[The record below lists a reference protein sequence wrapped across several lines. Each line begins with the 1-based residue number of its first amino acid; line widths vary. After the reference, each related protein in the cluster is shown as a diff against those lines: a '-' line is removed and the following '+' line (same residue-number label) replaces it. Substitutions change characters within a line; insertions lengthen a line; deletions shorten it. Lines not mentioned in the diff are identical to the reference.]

1 MTQQWVYFFGETG
14 KKDKFLVGGKGANL
28 SEMTKIGLPIPQG
41 YTVSMACSVEYG
53 KDNKVPAGFLAE
65 EAKNLARLEK
75 VSGKKLGD
83 KTNPLLVSVRSGSAF
98 SMPGMMDTV
107 LNLGLNDEIVEVLG
121 QKSGMRFAYDSYR
134 RFIMMFGD
142 VVKNVHREKFD
153 KLLWDLKTKKGYKN
167 DTEMTADDLKWLCGE
182 FKNLYKASAGEP
194 FPMDPRYQLTEAI
207 TAVFRSWNNPR
218 AIKYRDLYNI
228 DHNIGTAVN
237 VQEMVY
243 GNMGDDCATGVA
255 FTRNPSTGENKRYG
269 EFLPNAQGEDV
280 VAGVRTPIDLD
291 DMKKTFPQAS
301 KELFDIFTLLENHY
315 ADMQDIE
322 FTVEKHKLYIL
333 QTRNGKRTAGAA
345 VKMAV
350 DMVEEKRISKE
361 AALLRLDAEQ
371 IDTLL
376 HPQLDSKATKEA
388 TPMGK
393 GLPASP
399 GAAVG
404 QVFFT
409 ADHAV
414 AAKEA
419 GKKVI
424 LVRTETSPEDITGM
438 TVSQGILTSRGG
450 MTSHAAVVARGMNL
464 PCICGASD
472 VVVDEHAK
480 TFTCGGKT
488 YKEGDFMSLDGNTGA
503 FYFGQLPV
511 QDAKLDAN
519 FHKILQWARDA
530 STMEVRANAD
540 TPHDAQV
547 ARGFGA
553 QGIGLCRTEHMF
565 FGADRILPMRE
576 MIVAEDK
583 AAREKALAKL
593 LPIQRADFHGILG
606 EMSGLPVII
615 RLIDPPLHE
624 FLPHEEKEQQEVAN
638 QVAGGDINV
647 IKKKVAALHE
657 FNPMLGF
664 RGCRL
669 GVVFPEINAM
679 QVRAIFEASLAL
691 LKEGKKPWPQIEV
704 PLVGHVK
711 ELKLIKDMIKQIAK
725 DTGAEGKV
733 HYEVGTMIEVPRAAL
748 RADELATEAEFMSF
762 GTNDLTQMTCG
773 FSRDDSGVF
782 LKEYVAKKI
791 YKRDPFAAVDQD
803 GVGRLMQLCV
813 SLARDVNPKIDIGIC
828 GEHGGEPSSVEFCHR
843 IGLSNVSCS
852 PYRVP
857 IAQIAAAQ
865 AAIKYG
871 PPVVKSTCKIF
882 QSIPAKL

>member
-1 MTQQWVYFFGETG
+1 MVKWVYYFGETG

-28 SEMTKIGLPIPQG
+28 SEMTKIGLPIPTG
-41 YTVSMACSVEYG
+41 YTVSMAASVEYG
-53 KDNKVPAGFLAE
+53 RTNNYPEGFLAQNQ
-65 EAKNLARLEK
+65 EALEKLEK

-83 KTNPLLVSVRSGSAF
+83 PNNPLLVSVRSGSAF

-107 LNLGLNDEIVEVLG
+107 LNLGMNDTIVEALG
-121 QKSGMRFAYDSYR
+121 RKSGMRFAYDSYR

-142 VVKNVHREKFD
+142 VVKNVHRDLFDEK
-153 KLLWDLKTKKGYKN
+153 LWDLKKAKGYKQ
-167 DTEMTADDLKWLCGE
+167 DTDMTAADLKGLCE
-182 FKNLYKASAGEP
+182 QYKAIYSKGAGEP
-194 FPMDPRYQLTEAI
+194 FPSDPVYQLNEAI
-207 TAVFRSWNNPR
+207 AAVFRSWNNPR
-218 AIKYRDLYNI
+218 AFKYRDMYNI

-243 GNMGDDCATGVA
+243 GNMGNDCATGVA

-280 VAGVRTPIDLD
+280 VAGVRTPIDLN
-291 DMKKTFPQAS
+291 DMKFTFPECS
-301 KELFDIFTLLENHY
+301 KQLFEIFTLLEDHY

-322 FTVEKHKLYIL
+322 FTIESNKLYIL
-333 QTRNGKRTAGAA
+333 QTRNGKRTAGAQ

-350 DMVEEKRISKE
+350 DMVEEGRISKE
-361 AALLRLDAEQ
+361 TGLLRLEPEA

-376 HPQLDSKATKEA
+376 HKQLDAKAAKNTKVL
-388 TPMGK
+388 GK

-404 QVFFT
+404 QVYFN
-409 ADHAV
+409 ADAAV
-414 AAKEA
+414 AARDA
-419 GKKVI
+419 GVMVI

-438 TVSQGILTSRGG
+438 TASQGILTARGG

-464 PCICGASD
+464 PCICGASG
-472 VVVDEHAK
+472 VSVNEEAGTFSCAGK
-480 TFTCGGKT
+480 TF
-488 YKEGDFMSLDGNTGA
+488 KEGDWLSLDGNTGN
-503 FYFGQLPV
+503 FYDV
-511 QDAKLDAN
+511 KLAVEDPAITDD
-519 FHKILQWARDA
+519 FQKILLWCREVA
-530 STMEVRANAD
+530 TMEVRANAD
-540 TPHDAQV
+540 TPHDARV
-547 ARGFGA
+547 AKNFGA

-576 MIVAEDK
+576 MIVAKDQQ
-583 AAREKALAKL
+583 ARLKALDKL
-593 LPIQRADFHGILG
+593 LPIQRSDFYGVLG
-606 EMSGLPVII
+606 EMSGLPVIV

-624 FLPHEEKEQQEVAN
+624 FLPQEEKEQQEVAD

-647 IKKKVAALHE
+647 IKAKCASLHE

-669 GVVFPEINAM
+669 GIVYPEINAM

-691 LKEGKKPWPQIEV
+691 IKEGKNPLPQIEI
-704 PLVGHVK
+704 PLVTHIN
-711 ELKLIKDMIKQIAK
+711 ELKVLKQMIKRVAK
-725 DTGAEGKV
+725 ETGAEGV
-733 HYEVGTMIEVPRAAL
+733 VQYEVGTMVETPRAAL
-748 RADELATEAEFMSF
+748 RADELAAEAEFMSF

-773 FSRDDSGVF
+773 FSRDDSAVF
-782 LKEYVAKKI
+782 LKPYVEKKI
-791 YKRDPFAAVDQD
+791 YPRDPFAAVDQP

-813 SLARDVNPKIDIGIC
+813 FLARDVNPKIDIGVC
-828 GEHGGEPSSVEFCHR
+828 GEHGGEPSTVEFCHR

-871 PPVVKSTCKIF
+871 APVVKSTSKIF
-882 QSIPAKL
+882 SLTAKL